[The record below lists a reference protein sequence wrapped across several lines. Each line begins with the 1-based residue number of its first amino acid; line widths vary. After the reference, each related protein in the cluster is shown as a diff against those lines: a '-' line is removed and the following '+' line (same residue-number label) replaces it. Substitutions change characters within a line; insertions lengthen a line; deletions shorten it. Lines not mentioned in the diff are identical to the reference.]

1 MDHQGT
7 ASPTLHQTVKLVALL
22 NLGYFG
28 VEFLVARSIGS
39 VSLFA
44 DSIDFL
50 EDATVNG
57 LILIA
62 LGWSARRR
70 SIVGMLL
77 VAVLFA
83 PGISTVWPSW
93 WKFNLPLPPTVL
105 PLTLAA

>member
-1 MDHQGT
+1 MENPQRTDT
-7 ASPTLHQTVKLVALL
+7 ALRYTVGLVALL

-28 VEFLVARSIGS
+28 VEFAVARAIGS

-62 LGWSARRR
+62 LGWSAHRR
-70 SIVGMLL
+70 SIVGMILA
-77 VAVLFA
+77 AVLFA
-83 PGISTVWPSW
+83 PGVATAWTAW
-93 WKFNLPLPPTVL
+93 DKFNLPLPPPAFPR
-105 PLTLAA
+105 PLT